1 MAEVEEFQDTNRKV
15 YYILFM
21 DVMQRMGS
29 HTRNGDELQEKLFSI
44 RKLHSRLR
52 PAPASPTERDIY
64 IEKMATL
71 GEKLNSIQE
80 DESYYTRIDQ
90 VLWEMVDT
98 MNDFIESAKIFKSEG
113 KASVTG
119 RPITREEMR
128 EVNKK

>member
-1 MAEVEEFQDTNRKV
+1 MAEIEEFQDTNRKV

-21 DVMQRMGS
+21 DVMQRMGT

-52 PAPASPTERDIY
+52 PAPADPTDRDIY
-64 IEKMATL
+64 IEKMADL
-71 GEKLNSIQE
+71 GEKLNNIPV
-80 DESYYTRIDQ
+80 DENYYSKIDQ

-119 RPITREEMR
+119 RPITREEMK
-128 EVNKK
+128 EVNRR